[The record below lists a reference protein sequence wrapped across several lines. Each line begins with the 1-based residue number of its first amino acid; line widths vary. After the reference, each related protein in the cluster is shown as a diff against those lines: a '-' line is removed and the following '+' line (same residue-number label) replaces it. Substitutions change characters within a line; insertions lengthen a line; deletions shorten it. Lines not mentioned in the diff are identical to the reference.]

1 MSATHHNEKDVH
13 EPNSLPHGESGS
25 SPTSSVSLDKDV
37 AVGLVGEHARDYDPA
52 VEAKVLRTIDWY
64 LIPMMIVGM

>member
-1 MSATHHNEKDVH
+1 MSATHHNEKDMH
-13 EPNSLPHGESGS
+13 QPNSLPQGELDASLI
-25 SPTSSVSLDKDV
+25 SSVSLDKDI
-37 AVGLVGEHARDYDPA
+37 AIGLVGEHARDYDPE